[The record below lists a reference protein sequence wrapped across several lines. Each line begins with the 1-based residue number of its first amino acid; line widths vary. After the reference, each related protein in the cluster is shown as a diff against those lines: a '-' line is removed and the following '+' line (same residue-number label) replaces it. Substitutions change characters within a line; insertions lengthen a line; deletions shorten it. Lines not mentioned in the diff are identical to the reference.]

1 MIKCLDKTFYLLYN
15 EYAQINYNGFPN
27 YCQVLFRISV
37 IFVISYKK
45 EREMDYKIFEELL
58 KINKTTVYRVSKETG
73 IAASTLS
80 DWKNG
85 RSTPK
90 TEKIKLIADYFGV
103 SLEYM
108 LGKGATLGDSLTR
121 VPIIGEIRAG
131 SPIITNESVLGY
143 EYTDVRESDE
153 HFYLKVQ
160 GNSMKNIGMV
170 DGSLVLFRKQQYAD
184 DGEIVACLV
193 GGDSAT
199 VKRFRR
205 SKKNVYLVPENE
217 DYEPIKLSTDDFES
231 GEARILGVAVEIKIK
246 L

>member
-1 MIKCLDKTFYLLYN
+1 
-15 EYAQINYNGFPN
+15 
-27 YCQVLFRISV
+27 
-37 IFVISYKK
+37 
-45 EREMDYKIFEELL
+45 MDYQIFEELL
-58 KINKTTVYRVSKETG
+58 KINKTTVYRVSKDTG
-73 IAASTLS
+73 IAPSTLS

-108 LGKGATLGDSLTR
+108 IGEGERADNSANLTKRAR
-121 VPIIGEIRAG
+121 VAIIGEIRAG

-143 EYTDVRESDE
+143 ELADVNESDE
-153 HFYLKVQ
+153 YFYLKVQ
-160 GNSMKNIGMV
+160 GDSMKNIGMV
-170 DGSLVLFRKQQYAD
+170 DGSLVLFRKQQYAQ
-184 DGEIVACLV
+184 DGEVVACLV

-205 SKKNVYLVPENE
+205 SKKTVYLMPENE
-217 DYEPIKLSTDDFES
+217 EYEPIKLSTDDFEM